1 MLCVLLLG
9 VWGASLERVLGPTLK
24 ALAPKLQLLRLE
36 PEALRSALLALPADE
51 DDALI
56 LAASLRSKAAEHT
69 LDALV
74 DAVSVNPSGSY
85 PDATLVS
92 AFLGAIEPTYEGQYE
107 EQQLVRAAASSLLR
121 VDALLQRFAD
131 GLSPP
136 TRARASAALSLS
148 ATEQQ
153 RVDDLPVLLSAALAP
168 SVDEI
173 RKKQPLWTEEQLE
186 IVALDAIATE
196 LLDFGEGADWD
207 EDELDDQHGAGWRGG
222 GGSANWEVDEFG
234 DDAEFLIE
242 DDLLDELADADGGAT
257 PSGAAPT
264 ASPQTAPWSALT
276 PDEQTAATLLGWK
289 ASSWDEGEDSGA
301 GTRGWVLLS
310 TEERAAAELLGY
322 NAPAWD
328 AELEPAAAAAAKAA
342 EERKAAERRAEKRIA
357 EQGTAE
363 QQKELADEVPIA
375 EQVESFVRWL
385 GSVDAGEAQEWLDE
399 STRLYPL
406 DGKQW
411 EDVEAAWQQATG
423 APLPDWIEVE

>member
-222 GGSANWEVDEFG
+222 GAV
-234 DDAEFLIE
+234 
-242 DDLLDELADADGGAT
+242 
-257 PSGAAPT
+257 PSGKSMSLATTLSFSSRTIFSMSSPTLMAAQLRAAQLRLNLPKPPRGPLSPLMSRLPQPSSAGRRRAGT
-264 ASPQTAPWSALT
+264 KARTRERARAAGCFSPQRSALR
-276 PDEQTAATLLGWK
+276 P
-289 ASSWDEGEDSGA
+289 SC
-301 GTRGWVLLS
+301 
-310 TEERAAAELLGY
+310 
-322 NAPAWD
+322 
-328 AELEPAAAAAAKAA
+328 
-342 EERKAAERRAEKRIA
+342 
-357 EQGTAE
+357 
-363 QQKELADEVPIA
+363 
-375 EQVESFVRWL
+375 
-385 GSVDAGEAQEWLDE
+385 
-399 STRLYPL
+399 
-406 DGKQW
+406 
-411 EDVEAAWQQATG
+411 
-423 APLPDWIEVE
+423 